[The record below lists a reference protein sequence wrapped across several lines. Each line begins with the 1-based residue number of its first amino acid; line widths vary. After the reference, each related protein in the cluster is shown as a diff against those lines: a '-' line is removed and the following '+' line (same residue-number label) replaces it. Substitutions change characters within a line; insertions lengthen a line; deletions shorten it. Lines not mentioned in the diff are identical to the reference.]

1 VPFPSYANWY
11 ANQIRYLN
19 SCRTLST
26 SPHRLAAR
34 RGHHVQRVVSDG
46 SDGAFAVEPDPPG
59 VSGYDLAGGGRSGGI
74 TGETGSSLR
83 LSGFSRKTSGYL
95 SGLVFCSGSVDRQ
108 T

>member
-1 VPFPSYANWY
+1 
-11 ANQIRYLN
+11 
-19 SCRTLST
+19 
-26 SPHRLAAR
+26 
-34 RGHHVQRVVSDG
+34 
-46 SDGAFAVEPDPPG
+46 